1 MELSTYEVVYLIAN
15 IFGTYIVYKFMHV
28 FFETKEANHK
38 IELLSYVGYY
48 IFIALVYLTIN
59 IPAIMII
66 SNILAFL
73 GLSLNYKVGIK
84 KRLLS
89 VFLIYLIVMC
99 VELIVGLLSG
109 YFNFPLMSTN
119 NYSSEYGLIIVQI
132 ILYFVVRVF
141 NNYKNIR
148 LGETIPLANW
158 IAIILIPISSLY
170 IILTLF
176 QAIGLS
182 WKQVLIGV
190 VLILLVNFTI
200 FYLYDVISAF
210 MVDKMDKIMV
220 DQQNKY
226 YQKQFELMES
236 SLKTTKAMR
245 HDLRNH
251 LAVIYALVEKGERD
265 AALKHLTKMTDV
277 YDDKKQY
284 ACTENIDIDSILNFK
299 IQEAAQQNIK
309 IALDL
314 SIPEKM
320 SIASFDLAII
330 LGNLLD
336 NAIEAVAEMEK
347 ERQIK
352 TNINYDKGRLIILVE
367 NPYLG
372 ERVKVGNRYLT
383 TNKEP
388 SQHGLGLE
396 NVKSVL
402 QKYDGTMDITQRSN
416 IFSVSLLLFV

>member
-59 IPAIMII
+59 IPVITMIC
-66 SNILAFL
+66 NILAYL
-73 GLSLNYKVGIK
+73 GLSFNYNAGIK
-84 KRLLS
+84 RRLLS
-89 VFLIYLIVMC
+89 ILMIYLILIC
-99 VELIVGLLSG
+99 VEVSVALLTG
-109 YFNFPLMSTN
+109 YFNYSLLTVN
-119 NYSSEYGLIIVQI
+119 NYSSGYGLVLAQTISY
-132 ILYFVVRVF
+132 LVVRIL

-148 LGETIPLANW
+148 KGETIPLANW

-176 QAIGLS
+176 QATGLS
-182 WKQVLIGV
+182 WERILFGV
-190 VLILLVNFTI
+190 ILILLVNFTT
-200 FYLYDVISAF
+200 FYLYDVISAS
-210 MVDKMDKIMV
+210 MVDKMDKILLG
-220 DQQNKY
+220 QQNKY
-226 YQKQFELMES
+226 YRKQFELMES

-251 LAVIYALVEKGERD
+251 LSVIYALVEKGERD
-265 AALKHLTKMTDV
+265 TALKHLSKMTDI
-277 YDDKKQY
+277 YDDTRQY
-284 ACTENIDIDSILNFK
+284 AYTENIDIDSILNFK
-299 IQEAAQQNIK
+299 IQAAEQQNIK

-320 SIASFDLAII
+320 YIPSFDLAII

-336 NAIEAVAEMEK
+336 NAIEAVAELEK

-352 TNINYDKGRLIILVE
+352 IKIYYDKGRLIILVE
-367 NPYLG
+367 NPFQG
-372 ERVKVGNRYLT
+372 ERLKEGNRYLT

-396 NVKSVL
+396 NIKSVL
-402 QKYDGTMDITQRSN
+402 QKYDGSMVITQQGMV
-416 IFSVSLLLFV
+416 FSASLMLFV

>member
-1 MELSTYEVVYLIAN
+1 MALSTYEMVYLITN
-15 IFGTYIVYKFMHV
+15 IFGTYIVYKFMHI
-28 FFETKEANHK
+28 FFETKEVNHK
-38 IELLSYVGYY
+38 IEFLSYVGYY

-59 IPAIMII
+59 IPVVTMIG
-66 SNILAFL
+66 NIVAYF
-73 GLSLNYKVGIK
+73 GLSFNYKAGIK
-84 KRLLS
+84 RRLLS
-89 VFLIYLIVMC
+89 VLMIYLILIC
-99 VELIVGLLSG
+99 VEVIVALLTG
-109 YFNFPLMSTN
+109 YFKYSLISTN
-119 NYSSEYGLIIVQI
+119 TYSAEYVLVLAQTISY
-132 ILYFVVRVF
+132 LVVRVL

-148 LGETIPLANW
+148 KGETIPLANW
-158 IAIILIPISSLY
+158 AAIIIIPISSLY

-176 QAIGLS
+176 QATGLP
-182 WKQVLIGV
+182 WAQILIGV
-190 VLILLVNFTI
+190 VLILLVNFTT

-210 MVDKMDKIMV
+210 MVDKMDKILLG
-220 DQQNKY
+220 QQNKY

-251 LAVIYALVEKGERD
+251 LSVIYALVEKEERG
-265 AALKHLTKMTDV
+265 AALKHLAKMTDI

-299 IQEAAQQNIK
+299 IQAAEQQNIK

-314 SIPEKM
+314 SIPKKM
-320 SIASFDLAII
+320 NIPSFDLAII
-330 LGNLLD
+330 MGNLLD
-336 NAIEAVAEMEK
+336 NAIEAVAELEK

-352 TNINYDKGRLIILVE
+352 TKINYDKGRLIILVE
-367 NPYLG
+367 NPYQG
-372 ERVKVGNRYLT
+372 ERAKIGNRYLT

-396 NVKSVL
+396 NIKTVL
-402 QKYDGTMDITQRSN
+402 QKYDGTMDITQRRN

>member
-1 MELSTYEVVYLIAN
+1 MALSTYEMVYLITN
-15 IFGTYIVYKFMHV
+15 IFGTYIVYKFMHI
-28 FFETKEANHK
+28 FFETKEVNHK
-38 IELLSYVGYY
+38 IEFLSYAGYY

-59 IPAIMII
+59 IPVVTMIG
-66 SNILAFL
+66 NIFAFL
-73 GLSLNYKVGIK
+73 VLSFNYKVGIK

-109 YFNFPLMSTN
+109 YFNFPLMTIN

-170 IILTLF
+170 IILSLF
-176 QAIGLS
+176 QATGLS

-210 MVDKMDKIMV
+210 MVDKMDKV
-220 DQQNKY
+220 LLSQQNKY

-251 LAVIYALVEKGERD
+251 LSVIYALLEKEERG
-265 AALKHLTKMTDV
+265 AALKHLAKMTDV

-299 IQEAAQQNIK
+299 IQAAEQQNIK
-309 IALDL
+309 IVLDL

-320 SIASFDLAII
+320 DIPSFDLAII

-336 NAIEAVAEMEK
+336 NAIEAVAELEK

-352 TNINYDKGRLIILVE
+352 TKISYARGRLIILVE
-367 NPYLG
+367 NPYQG

-383 TNKEP
+383 TNKETN
-388 SQHGLGLE
+388 QHGLGLE
-396 NVKSVL
+396 NIKSVL
-402 QKYDGTMDITQRSN
+402 QKYDGTMEITQQKEV
-416 IFSVSLLLFV
+416 FSVSLLLFV

>member
-1 MELSTYEVVYLIAN
+1 
-15 IFGTYIVYKFMHV
+15 MHV
-28 FFETKEANHK
+28 FFETKEVNHK
-38 IELLSYVGYY
+38 IEFLSYAGYY
-48 IFIALVYLTIN
+48 IFIGLVYLTIN
-59 IPAIMII
+59 IPVVTMIG
-66 SNILAFL
+66 NIFAFL
-73 GLSLNYKVGIK
+73 GLSFNYKVGIK

-109 YFNFPLMSTN
+109 YFNFPLMSIN

-170 IILTLF
+170 INLTLF
-176 QAIGLS
+176 QATGLS
-182 WKQVLIGV
+182 WKQILIGV

-210 MVDKMDKIMV
+210 MVDKMDKILLG
-220 DQQNKY
+220 QQNKY

-251 LAVIYALVEKGERD
+251 LSVIYALVEKEERG
-265 AALKHLTKMTDV
+265 AALKHLAKMTDI

-299 IQEAAQQNIK
+299 IQAAEQQNIK

-314 SIPEKM
+314 SIPKKM
-320 SIASFDLAII
+320 NIPSFDLAII
-330 LGNLLD
+330 MGNLLD
-336 NAIEAVAEMEK
+336 NAIEAVAELEK

-352 TNINYDKGRLIILVE
+352 TKINYDKGRLIILVE
-367 NPYLG
+367 NPYQG

-402 QKYDGTMDITQRSN
+402 QKYNGSMGITQQSN

>member
-1 MELSTYEVVYLIAN
+1 
-15 IFGTYIVYKFMHV
+15 MHV
-28 FFETKEANHK
+28 FFETKEANRK
-38 IELLSYVGYY
+38 IEFLSYIGYY

-59 IPAIMII
+59 IPVVTMIG
-66 SNILAFL
+66 NIIAYF
-73 GLSLNYKVGIK
+73 GLSFNYKAGIK
-84 KRLLS
+84 RRLLS
-89 VFLIYLIVMC
+89 ILMIYLILIC
-99 VELIVGLLSG
+99 VEVSVALLTG
-109 YFNFPLMSTN
+109 YFNYPLLSVN
-119 NYSSEYGLIIVQI
+119 NYSSEYGLVLAQTISYLIVR
-132 ILYFVVRVF
+132 IL

-148 LGETIPLANW
+148 KGETIPLGNW

-170 IILTLF
+170 IILTIF
-176 QAIGLS
+176 QATGLS
-182 WKQVLIGV
+182 WERILFGV
-190 VLILLVNFTI
+190 VLILLVNFTT
-200 FYLYDVISAF
+200 FYLYDVISAS
-210 MVDKMDKIMV
+210 MVDKMDKILLG
-220 DQQNKY
+220 QQNKY

-251 LAVIYALVEKGERD
+251 LSAIYSLVEKGESE
-265 AALKHLTKMTDV
+265 AALKHLSRMTDI

-299 IQEAAQQNIK
+299 IQEAEHQNIK
-309 IALDL
+309 IVLDL

-320 SIASFDLAII
+320 SILSFDLAII

-336 NAIEAVAEMEK
+336 NAIEAVSELKK
-347 ERQIK
+347 EREIK
-352 TNINYDKGRLIILVE
+352 TKINYDKGRLIVLVE
-367 NPYLG
+367 NPYQG

-402 QKYDGTMDITQRSN
+402 QKYNGSMGITQQSN

>member
-1 MELSTYEVVYLIAN
+1 MVYLITN

-38 IELLSYVGYY
+38 IEFLSYAGYY

-59 IPAIMII
+59 IPVITMIG
-66 SNILAFL
+66 NMLAYL
-73 GLSLNYKVGIK
+73 GLSFNYKARIK
-84 KRLLS
+84 RRLLS
-89 VFLIYLIVMC
+89 VLMIYLILIC
-99 VELIVGLLSG
+99 VEVIVALLTG
-109 YFNFPLMSTN
+109 YFKYSLISTN
-119 NYSSEYGLIIVQI
+119 TYSTEYVLVLAQTISY
-132 ILYFVVRVF
+132 LVVRIL

-148 LGETIPLANW
+148 KGETIPLANW
-158 IAIILIPISSLY
+158 IAIIIIPISSLY
-170 IILTLF
+170 IVLTLF
-176 QAIGLS
+176 QATGLP
-182 WKQVLIGV
+182 WEQILIGV
-190 VLILLVNFTI
+190 VLILLVNFTT
-200 FYLYDVISAF
+200 FYLYDVISAS
-210 MVDKMDKIMV
+210 MVDKMDKSLLG
-220 DQQNKY
+220 QQNKY
-226 YQKQFELMES
+226 YHKQFELMES

-251 LAVIYALVEKGERD
+251 LSAIYALVEKGEKD

-299 IQEAAQQNIK
+299 IQAAEQQNIK

-320 SIASFDLAII
+320 RIHSFDLAII

-336 NAIEAVAEMEK
+336 NAIEAVTELEK

-352 TNINYDKGRLIILVE
+352 TKINYDKGRLIILVE
-367 NPYLG
+367 NPYQG
-372 ERVKVGNRYLT
+372 ERLKVGNRYPT
-383 TNKEP
+383 TNTEP

-396 NVKSVL
+396 NVQSVL
-402 QKYDGTMDITQRSN
+402 QKYDGSMEINQQEKV
-416 IFSVSLLLFV
+416 FSVSLLLFV